1 MTVKDAFNNS
11 IKVPF
16 FAPEVTDQDRKV
28 VFDALKSPLLT
39 DGPILRKFEA
49 QFASYVGSKYT
60 TGVSNATSAL
70 HLSLKALGIGKGDEV
85 IIPDMTFVATAS
97 SVILSG
103 ATPVLADINSDDLN
117 ISPESIEKNL
127 TSRTKAIIPVHFA
140 GKSCN
145 MNSIKRIAKKN
156 NLFFL

>member
-1 MTVKDAFNNS
+1 MKQEKQKKFSEKNFSKFLDNYYCITVNS
-11 IKVPF
+11 
-16 FAPEVTDQDRKV
+16 
-28 VFDALKSPLLT
+28 
-39 DGPILRKFEA
+39 G
-49 QFASYVGSKYT
+49 
-60 TGVSNATSAL
+60 TSAL
-70 HLSLKALGIGKGDEV
+70 YLSLLASGIGKGDEV

-103 ATPVLADINSDDLN
+103 ATPVLADIDSDDLN

-145 MNSIKRIAKKN
+145 MNLIKRIAKKIIYS
-156 NLFFL
+156 